1 MGEAISRI
9 NSKIISATQKT
20 FLADAIRFI
29 IVAVMLLPVKS
40 HDKKGRQPYDYRIIL
55 ALCVVRILFRKTY
68 SDYEIET
75 RKDPRICA
83 LFDLDILPS
92 KSTLQAHMRLVSMQ
106 NLLKFNAM
114 ILTEWSKRK
123 LNLMIDSSGIRII
136 GRSIWFC
143 IRIKEYISKKEC
155 DKAHLAVCSDVFFIM
170 NWRITNGKKN
180 DCPYFRKLLK
190 PFRILGIILAD
201 KGYLSRANFQFA
213 VDRKGCAFIPFK
225 KGKKK
230 GSTASSKGYPA
241 WKFAFSL
248 WKKFNGIY
256 TSIYHQRSRIES
268 IFHALKE
275 RYGDK
280 LFCKGASMR
289 RKEMAI
295 RFIAYNIRLMIF
307 YLYAKE
313 NEINLW
319 VRA

>member
-1 MGEAISRI
+1 
-9 NSKIISATQKT
+9 
-20 FLADAIRFI
+20 
-29 IVAVMLLPVKS
+29 
-40 HDKKGRQPYDYRIIL
+40 
-55 ALCVVRILFRKTY
+55 
-68 SDYEIET
+68 
-75 RKDPRICA
+75 
-83 LFDLDILPS
+83 
-92 KSTLQAHMRLVSMQ
+92 
-106 NLLKFNAM
+106 M

-230 GSTASSKGYPA
+230 ERDNDKI
-241 WKFAFSL
+241 SL
-248 WKKFNGIY
+248 SYFHLIFYIY
-256 TSIYHQRSRIES
+256 QLLYID
-268 IFHALKE
+268 FGA
-275 RYGDK
+275 K
-280 LFCKGASMR
+280 LFIDNF
-289 RKEMAI
+289 E
-295 RFIAYNIRLMIF
+295 
-307 YLYAKE
+307 
-313 NEINLW
+313 
-319 VRA
+319 

>member
-1 MGEAISRI
+1 
-9 NSKIISATQKT
+9 
-20 FLADAIRFI
+20 
-29 IVAVMLLPVKS
+29 
-40 HDKKGRQPYDYRIIL
+40 
-55 ALCVVRILFRKTY
+55 
-68 SDYEIET
+68 
-75 RKDPRICA
+75 
-83 LFDLDILPS
+83 
-92 KSTLQAHMRLVSMQ
+92 
-106 NLLKFNAM
+106 FNAM
-114 ILTEWSKRK
+114 ILIEWSKRK

-155 DKAHLAVCSDVFFIM
+155 DKTHLAVCSDVFFIM

-190 PFRILGIILAD
+190 PFKLLGIILAD

-213 VDRKGCAFIPFK
+213 ADRKGCAFIPFK

-230 GSTASSKGYPA
+230 GSTNSPKSCPA
-241 WKFAFSL
+241 WKFAFNL
-248 WKKFNGIY
+248 WKSLNGIY

-280 LFCKGASMR
+280 LFCRGSSMR
-289 RKEMAI
+289 RKEMAL

-313 NEINLW
+313 NNINLW